1 MARVV
6 FVLLLN
12 CLILPGAGN
21 VVLGL
26 RSGWVQGLV
35 AAPCMALFGTAAFN
49 NALPQKTRLVLP
61 PASLWLWGVMAIWAA
76 VAVWTLAD
84 MVVALMK
91 EAKRCRGSS
100 SQEPTQE

>member
-1 MARVV
+1 MARISL
-6 FVLLLN
+6 VLLLN
-12 CLILPGAGN
+12 CLVLPGAGN

-35 AAPCMALFGTAAFN
+35 AAPCMVLFSTAIFN
-49 NALPQKTRLVLP
+49 NALPQKARLVI
-61 PASLWLWGVMAIWAA
+61 PAASYWLWGVMAIWAA

-84 MVVALMK
+84 MIVALMK
-91 EAKRCRGSS
+91 EAKRCRESS